1 MSMSFDIDGD
11 TKDGGRGRGDG
22 GRITLLLVYG
32 ELRGELD
39 GGGPV
44 VEPDAEWIEEA
55 KLFSRA
61 ITFPSKMDLVETS
74 MPSSG
79 GSIGLCLD
87 STDASVR
94 TGSSKVDSTSL
105 LGPAFGRT
113 ANELIVDMR
122 NDPVHTRTGE
132 GVSYVSSTL
141 LKLGL
146 RLDIRDD
153 ADGPT
158 NVLPEVAPPVDGRRL
173 MVGLPLLLL
182 AFCED
187 DGDNDDD
194 VDVAMFLVWLLLA
207 EERI

>member
-1 MSMSFDIDGD
+1 MSFDIDGD
-11 TKDGGRGRGDG
+11 TKEGGRGRGDD

-61 ITFPSKMDLVETS
+61 IIFPSKEDFFETS

-79 GSIGLCLD
+79 GSIGLCLID
-87 STDASVR
+87 STDSSVCS
-94 TGSSKVDSTSL
+94 GSSNVDSTSL
-105 LGPAFGRT
+105 LGPVFGRI
-113 ANELIVDMR
+113 ANDLIVDIG
-122 NDPVHTRTGE
+122 NDPVHIRTGE

-187 DGDNDDD
+187 DGDDD
-194 VDVAMFLVWLLLA
+194 VDVAMFMFWLLFA
-207 EERI
+207 EE